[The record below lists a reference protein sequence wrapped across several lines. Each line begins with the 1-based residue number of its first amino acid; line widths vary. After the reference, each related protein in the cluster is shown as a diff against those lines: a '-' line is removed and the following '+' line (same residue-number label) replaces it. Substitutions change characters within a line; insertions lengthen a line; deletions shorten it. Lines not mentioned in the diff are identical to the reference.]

1 MYNLSEEWCVLRREV
16 KTMSAM
22 RKCRQCI
29 YYPKCNENYCP
40 TAERKWEWRIRMNYK
55 SPIEIINKSIETHIE
70 DDVIKAV
77 HKYGIDVDKSEL
89 IKALSYDRDQYNKG
103 FQDGYRTGRMT
114 AMYDQLEKPTE
125 VMNNKISNL

>member
-1 MYNLSEEWCVLRREV
+1 
-16 KTMSAM
+16 
-22 RKCRQCI
+22 
-29 YYPKCNENYCP
+29 
-40 TAERKWEWRIRMNYK
+40 MNYK